1 VDEVSL
7 VRFAKV
13 ALELAK
19 AGLIDCRSK
28 FSKRTFSQP

>member
-1 VDEVSL
+1 MADVGL

-19 AGLIDCRSK
+19 AGLPDYRSK
-28 FSKRTFSQP
+28 FSKRTFT